1 MATQQEQK
9 DLPSA
14 AATGLAEVDD
24 FAALL
29 KQNFK
34 PRSERAASEVENAVQ
49 TLVTQALADASVVK
63 GDVIDTIEEMIA
75 RLDEKLSEQMNE
87 IIHAPEFQKLESA
100 WRGLHYLVY
109 NSETDA
115 TLKIRVMNVGKS
127 ELYRNL
133 KLFPGARWDQSPL
146 FKKVYEQEFGQL
158 GGEPYGCLVA
168 DYHFNHSPVDVQLL
182 RDLSKVASAALA
194 PLLTGADPTLMGMDS
209 WTELSNP
216 RDLGK
221 LFDTPDYAAW
231 KGLRDSVDSRY
242 VALCMPRVLSRLP
255 YGAKSEPV
263 EEFGFEEDTDG
274 HKGEK
279 YGWMNAAYAMAANI
293 NRAFKEYGWTVRIR
307 GVQSGGEVI
316 NLPTHTF
323 PTDDGGVD
331 LKCPT
336 EIAIT
341 DRREA
346 ELSKSGLISIIHR
359 KNTDKAAFI
368 GAQSIY
374 KPKLYDKVE
383 ATAADNLSARI
394 PYMFAVSRFAHYLKC
409 MVRDK
414 IGSTKEKDQLEKWLN
429 EWITLYVDGDPKNSS
444 EETKARLP
452 LADAKVTVKE
462 NEENPGLLFRQF
474 LSASA
479 LPVGGHGHRHEP
491 GLENSR
497 GKELK

>member
-209 WTELSNP
+209 WT
-216 RDLGK
+216 
-221 LFDTPDYAAW
+221 
-231 KGLRDSVDSRY
+231 DSQY
-242 VALCMPRVLSRLP
+242 VVLSTCSTGACWLP
-255 YGAKSEPV
+255 GELREGAAGCA
-263 EEFGFEEDTDG
+263 FGTRSRRPRTRRRRS
-274 HKGEK
+274 
-279 YGWMNAAYAMAANI
+279 
-293 NRAFKEYGWTVRIR
+293 RALW
-307 GVQSGGEVI
+307 
-316 NLPTHTF
+316 
-323 PTDDGGVD
+323 
-331 LKCPT
+331 
-336 EIAIT
+336 
-341 DRREA
+341 
-346 ELSKSGLISIIHR
+346 
-359 KNTDKAAFI
+359 
-368 GAQSIY
+368 
-374 KPKLYDKVE
+374 
-383 ATAADNLSARI
+383 
-394 PYMFAVSRFAHYLKC
+394 
-409 MVRDK
+409 
-414 IGSTKEKDQLEKWLN
+414 
-429 EWITLYVDGDPKNSS
+429 
-444 EETKARLP
+444 
-452 LADAKVTVKE
+452 
-462 NEENPGLLFRQF
+462 
-474 LSASA
+474 
-479 LPVGGHGHRHEP
+479 
-491 GLENSR
+491 
-497 GKELK
+497 